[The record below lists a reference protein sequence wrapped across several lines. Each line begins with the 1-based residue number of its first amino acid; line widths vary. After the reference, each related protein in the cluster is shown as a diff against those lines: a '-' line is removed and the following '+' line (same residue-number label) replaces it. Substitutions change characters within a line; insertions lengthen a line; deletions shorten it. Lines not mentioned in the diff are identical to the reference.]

1 MGYNGFTFRQPAF
14 CPGTF
19 LREGPLYL
27 AVILKQRPGAWR
39 LPMPSISVIVPVYQA
54 EKFLHRCLDSVA
66 RQTFSDWELILV
78 DDGCTDGSPALC
90 DQFAAKDDRVR
101 VFHRKK
107 NQGVSA
113 ARNLGLQEARG
124 DYIAFLDAD
133 DCYEFQAL
141 ETLWNLREQ
150 SGADTAACAIT
161 YLWPDGKHAVQAQ
174 LPAGIFSESDI
185 QEKLIHPLVGDRL
198 TQPVFNGYSV
208 CYLFSAD
215 IIRKAHITFD
225 GPYLEDELFVLE
237 YFCNAHSLAATDQPL
252 YRYFLHGESATHH
265 YMQNFSQV
273 FRRFMERKEA
283 LVAKYGLESARPQWR
298 ESSNWAGLLIAV
310 GNEYARDNPKSIRQR
325 QKAVK
330 EFCQRPEMQ
339 KAIREIAPAGL
350 SPNKQMVANLV
361 RGKHFFTLTQ
371 LYRLKN
377 RI

>member
-1 MGYNGFTFRQPAF
+1 
-14 CPGTF
+14 
-19 LREGPLYL
+19 
-27 AVILKQRPGAWR
+27 
-39 LPMPSISVIVPVYQA
+39 MPSISVIVPVYQA

-78 DDGCTDGSPALC
+78 DDGSTDGSAALC
-90 DQFAAKDDRVR
+90 DRFAAKDSRVR

-107 NQGVSA
+107 NQGVSE
-113 ARNLGLQEARG
+113 ARNLGLHEAKG
-124 DYIAFLDAD
+124 EFIAFLDAD

-150 SGADTAACAIT
+150 SGADAAACGLT
-161 YLWPDGKHAVQAQ
+161 YLWPGGKQSVQAQ
-174 LPAGIFSESDI
+174 LPAGVYGGAEIR
-185 QEKLIHPLVGDRL
+185 EKLVLPLTGDRL

-208 CYLFSAD
+208 CYLFSAEL
-215 IIRKAHITFD
+215 IRRAHLTFD

-237 YFCNAHSLAATDQPL
+237 YFCNARSLAVTDQPL
-252 YRYFLHGESATHH
+252 YRYFLHGESATHR
-265 YMQNFSQV
+265 YMENFPQV
-273 FRRFMERKEA
+273 FSRFMERKEA
-283 LVAKYGLESARPQWR
+283 LVAKYGLEPSRPQWR

-325 QKAVK
+325 QKAVQA
-330 EFCQRPEMQ
+330 FCRRPEME
-339 KAIREIAPAGL
+339 KAIRELAPAGL

-361 RGKHFFTLTQ
+361 RGGHFFTLTQ

>member
-1 MGYNGFTFRQPAF
+1 
-14 CPGTF
+14 
-19 LREGPLYL
+19 
-27 AVILKQRPGAWR
+27 
-39 LPMPSISVIVPVYQA
+39 MPSISVIVPVYQA

-78 DDGCTDGSPALC
+78 DDGSTDGSAALC
-90 DQFAAKDDRVR
+90 DRLAAKDNRVR

-107 NQGVSA
+107 NQGVSE
-113 ARNLGLQEARG
+113 ARNLGINEAKG
-124 DYIAFLDAD
+124 EYITFLDAD

-150 SGADTAACAIT
+150 SGADAAACGLT
-161 YLWPDGKHAVQAQ
+161 YLWPDGKQSVQAQ
-174 LPAGIFSESDI
+174 LPAGVYGEAGIR
-185 QEKLIHPLVGDRL
+185 EKLVLPLTGDRL

-208 CYLFSAD
+208 CYLFSTEL
-215 IIRKAHITFD
+215 IRKNHITFD

-237 YFCNAHSLAATDQPL
+237 YFCNAHSLAVTDQPL

-265 YMQNFSQV
+265 YMKNFPQV
-273 FRRFMERKEA
+273 FARFMERKEA
-283 LVAKYGLESARPQWR
+283 LVAKYGLESSRPQWR
-298 ESSNWAGLLIAV
+298 ESSNWAGLLIAA
-310 GNEYARDNPKSIRQR
+310 GNEYARGKLKAIRQR

-330 EFCQRPEMQ
+330 EFCQRPEME

>member
-1 MGYNGFTFRQPAF
+1 
-14 CPGTF
+14 
-19 LREGPLYL
+19 
-27 AVILKQRPGAWR
+27 
-39 LPMPSISVIVPVYQA
+39 MPSISVIVPVYQA

-78 DDGCTDGSPALC
+78 DDGSTDGSAALC
-90 DQFAAKDDRVR
+90 DRLAAKDNRVR

-107 NQGVSA
+107 NQGVSE
-113 ARNLGLQEARG
+113 ARNLGINEAKG

-150 SGADTAACAIT
+150 SGADAAACGLT
-161 YLWPDGKHAVQAQ
+161 YLWPGGKQSVQAQ
-174 LPAGIFSESDI
+174 LPAGVYGGAEIR
-185 QEKLIHPLVGDRL
+185 EKLVLPLTGDRL

-208 CYLFSAD
+208 CYLFSTEL
-215 IIRKAHITFD
+215 IRKNHIAFD

-237 YFCNAHSLAATDQPL
+237 YFCNARTLAVTDQPL

-265 YMQNFSQV
+265 YMKNFPQV
-273 FRRFMERKEA
+273 FARFMERKEA
-283 LVAKYGLESARPQWR
+283 LVSKYSLESLRPQWR

>member
-1 MGYNGFTFRQPAF
+1 
-14 CPGTF
+14 
-19 LREGPLYL
+19 
-27 AVILKQRPGAWR
+27 
-39 LPMPSISVIVPVYQA
+39 MPSISVIVPVYQA
-54 EKFLHRCLDSVA
+54 EKFLHRCLDSIA

-78 DDGCTDGSPALC
+78 NDGSTDGSAALC
-90 DQFAAKDDRVR
+90 DQFAAKDSRVR
-101 VFHRKK
+101 VFHRKR
-107 NQGVSA
+107 NQGVSE
-113 ARNLGLQEARG
+113 ARNLGLNEARG
-124 DYIAFLDAD
+124 DYVAFLDAD

-150 SGADTAACAIT
+150 SGADAAACGLT
-161 YLWPDGKHAVQAQ
+161 YLFPDGKQSVQSQ
-174 LPAGIFSESDI
+174 LPAGIFGEREI
-185 QEKLIHPLVGDRL
+185 REKLIDPLVGDRL

-208 CYLFSAD
+208 CYLFSAE
-215 IIRKAHITFD
+215 IIRKARITFD

-237 YFCNAHSLAATDQPL
+237 YFCNARSLAVTDQPL

-265 YMQNFSQV
+265 YMENFSQV
-273 FRRFMERKEA
+273 FSRFMERKEA
-283 LVAKYGLESARPQWR
+283 LVAKYGLDSSRPQWR

-330 EFCQRPEMQ
+330 EFCRRPEME
-339 KAIREIAPAGL
+339 KAIREVVPAGL

>member
-1 MGYNGFTFRQPAF
+1 
-14 CPGTF
+14 
-19 LREGPLYL
+19 
-27 AVILKQRPGAWR
+27 
-39 LPMPSISVIVPVYQA
+39 MPSISVIVPVYQA
-54 EKFLHRCLDSVA
+54 EKFLPACAESVTN
-66 RQTFSDWELILV
+66 QTFSDWELILV
-78 DDGCTDGSPALC
+78 DDGSTDGSSALC
-90 DQFAAKDDRVR
+90 GRFAAKDPRIR
-101 VFHRKK
+101 VFHRKR
-107 NQGVSA
+107 NQGVSE
-113 ARNLGLQEARG
+113 ARNLGLNEAKG
-124 DYIAFLDAD
+124 DFIAFLDAD

-150 SGADTAACAIT
+150 SGADAAACGLT
-161 YLWPDGKHAVQAQ
+161 YLFPDGKASVQAQ
-174 LPAGIFSESDI
+174 LPAGVFGEGEIR
-185 QEKLIHPLVGDRL
+185 EKLIDPLVGDRL

-215 IIRKAHITFD
+215 VIRKARIVFD

-237 YFCNAHSLAATDQPL
+237 YFCCARSLAVTDQPL
-252 YRYFLHGESATHH
+252 YRYFLHEASATHH
-265 YMQNFSQV
+265 YMANFPQV
-273 FRRFMERKEA
+273 FSRFMERKEA
-283 LVAKYGLESARPQWR
+283 LVAKYGLESSRPQWR

-330 EFCQRPEMQ
+330 EFCQRPDMQ
-339 KAIREIAPAGL
+339 KAIRELAPAGL

>member
-1 MGYNGFTFRQPAF
+1 
-14 CPGTF
+14 
-19 LREGPLYL
+19 
-27 AVILKQRPGAWR
+27 
-39 LPMPSISVIVPVYQA
+39 MPSISVIVPVYQA

-78 DDGCTDGSPALC
+78 DDGSTDGSAALC
-90 DQFAAKDDRVR
+90 DRLAAKDNRVR

-107 NQGVSA
+107 NQGVSE
-113 ARNLGLQEARG
+113 ARNLGINEAKG
-124 DYIAFLDAD
+124 EYITFLDAD

-150 SGADTAACAIT
+150 SGADAAACGLT
-161 YLWPDGKHAVQAQ
+161 YLWPDGKQSVQAQ
-174 LPAGIFSESDI
+174 LPAGVYGGAEIR
-185 QEKLIHPLVGDRL
+185 EKLVLPLTGDRL

-208 CYLFSAD
+208 CYLFSTEL
-215 IIRKAHITFD
+215 IRKNHIAFD

-237 YFCNAHSLAATDQPL
+237 YFCNARTLAVTDQPL

-265 YMQNFSQV
+265 YMKNFPQV
-273 FRRFMERKEA
+273 FARFMERKEA
-283 LVAKYGLESARPQWR
+283 LVSKYSLESLRPQWR

>member
-1 MGYNGFTFRQPAF
+1 M
-14 CPGTF
+14 PG
-19 LREGPLYL
+19 
-27 AVILKQRPGAWR
+27 
-39 LPMPSISVIVPVYQA
+39 ISVIVPVYQA
-54 EKFLHRCLDSVA
+54 EKFLPACAESVTN
-66 RQTFSDWELILV
+66 QTFSDWELLLV

-90 DQFAAKDDRVR
+90 DRFAAKDSRVR

-107 NQGVSA
+107 NQGVSE
-113 ARNLGLQEARG
+113 ARNLGLNEARG
-124 DYIAFLDAD
+124 DYAAFLDAD
-133 DCYEFQAL
+133 DCYEFHAL

-150 SGADTAACAIT
+150 SGADAAACGLT
-161 YLWPDGKHAVQAQ
+161 YLWPDGKQSVQAQ
-174 LPAGIFSESDI
+174 LPAGVYGEAEIR
-185 QEKLIHPLVGDRL
+185 EKLIDPLVGDRL

-208 CYLFSAD
+208 CYLFSTE
-215 IIRKAHITFD
+215 IIRKNGITFD

-237 YFCNAHSLAATDQPL
+237 YFCKARSLAVTDQPL

-265 YMQNFSQV
+265 YMKDFSQV
-273 FRRFMERKEA
+273 FSRFMKRKEA
-283 LVAKYGLESARPQWR
+283 LVAKYDLEAAHPQWR

-330 EFCQRPEMQ
+330 EFCRQPEMQ
-339 KAIREIAPAGL
+339 KAIRELAPVGL

>member
-1 MGYNGFTFRQPAF
+1 
-14 CPGTF
+14 
-19 LREGPLYL
+19 
-27 AVILKQRPGAWR
+27 
-39 LPMPSISVIVPVYQA
+39 MPSISVIVPVYQA
-54 EKFLHRCLDSVA
+54 EKFLHRCIDSVI

-78 DDGCTDGSPALC
+78 DDGSTDGSSALC
-90 DQFAAKDDRVR
+90 GRFAAKDPRIR
-101 VFHRKK
+101 VFHRKR
-107 NQGVSA
+107 NQGVSE
-113 ARNLGLQEARG
+113 ARNLGLNEAKG
-124 DYIAFLDAD
+124 DFITFLDAD

-150 SGADTAACAIT
+150 SGADAAACGLT
-161 YLWPDGKHAVQAQ
+161 YLFPDGKASVQAQ
-174 LPAGIFSESDI
+174 LPAGVFGEREIR
-185 QEKLIHPLVGDRL
+185 EKLIDPLVGDRL

-215 IIRKAHITFD
+215 VIRKARIVFD

-237 YFCNAHSLAATDQPL
+237 YFCCARSLAVTDQPL
-252 YRYFLHGESATHH
+252 YRYFLHEASATHH
-265 YMQNFSQV
+265 YMANFPQV
-273 FRRFMERKEA
+273 FSRSMERKEA
-283 LVAKYGLESARPQWR
+283 LVAKYGLESSRPQWR

-330 EFCQRPEMQ
+330 EFCQRPDMQ
-339 KAIREIAPAGL
+339 KAIRELAPAGL